1 MERRLWQLTL
11 ASDRGL
17 GEESFRLTPRAQA
30 EEQREPGML
39 TAGSAV
45 LMRSPLQRGF
55 YHCLVSTLRHLTN

>member
-17 GEESFRLTPRAQA
+17 GEESFRLTLRAQA
-30 EEQREPGML
+30 EERREPGML

-45 LMRSPLQRGF
+45 LTRSPLQRGF
-55 YHCLVSTLRHLTN
+55 HHCLVSASRHLTN